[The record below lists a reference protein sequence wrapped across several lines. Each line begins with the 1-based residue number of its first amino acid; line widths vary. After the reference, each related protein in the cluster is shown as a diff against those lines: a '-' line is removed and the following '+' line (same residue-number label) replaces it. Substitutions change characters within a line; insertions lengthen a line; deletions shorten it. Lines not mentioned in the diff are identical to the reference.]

1 MSFKN
6 MLYLFLQRTFETK
19 IAQSFKHDIIIRFLY
34 GLIII
39 SWPLQ
44 HVLGLRDLLM
54 TSTSGARRVARR
66 CPMATAAAATMRTAA
81 TSIPAR
87 CAAEFLRRGS
97 RTP

>member
-54 TSTSGARRVARR
+54 TSTSGA
-66 CPMATAAAATMRTAA
+66 TMRTAA